1 MRNDIFIGEKLLLT
15 NPQDANIQIGSKE
28 LILFKQENCPENI
41 GVDTSEFEEGTFSVV
56 IFNDGVLISNDL
68 LKVKSPFNDKTKKQQ
83 LREMINDLDKV
94 IEYRLTSN
102 EEAIQ
107 QMSANGKSF
116 VYETLD
122 SLLLARKRLV
132 ANLASLIKS
141 EKMANGESPVTT
153 IKVRFKNP

>member
-1 MRNDIFIGEKLLLT
+1 MQNEIFIGEKLLLT
-15 NPQDANIQIGSKE
+15 NPQGANVQIGSKQ

-41 GVDTSEFEEGTFSVV
+41 GVDSSEFEEGTFSVV

>member
-1 MRNDIFIGEKLLLT
+1 MTKEIFIGEKLQLT
-15 NPQDANIQIGSKE
+15 NAQGANVQIGSKE
-28 LILFKQENCPENI
+28 TVLFKQENCPADI
-41 GVDTSEFEEGTFSVV
+41 GVDTSDFIEGTFSVV
-56 IFNDGVLISNDL
+56 IFSNGALISNEL
-68 LKVKSPFNDKTKKQQ
+68 IKVKSPFNEKSKKQQ
-83 LREMINDLDKV
+83 LRELINDLDKV
-94 IEYRLTSN
+94 IEYRLTNN

-107 QMSANGKSF
+107 QMSINGKSF

-132 ANLASLIKS
+132 SNLASLIRS